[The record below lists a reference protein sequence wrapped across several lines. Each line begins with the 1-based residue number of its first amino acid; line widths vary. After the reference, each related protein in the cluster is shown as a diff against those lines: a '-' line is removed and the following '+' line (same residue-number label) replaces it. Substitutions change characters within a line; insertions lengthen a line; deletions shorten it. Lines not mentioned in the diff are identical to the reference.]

1 KKMERKYMDR
11 LVGKYCKIV
20 MKEPGEDRASVVSGI
35 LEDIDYDSG
44 FIIIDSSQ
52 GLGCLNIKSIVAIKP
67 GSKRRQLMEKRI
79 KENNNAFVGIGT
91 LIVFISMILVAA
103 VAASVLIKTG
113 ETLQQRANKVGL
125 QTTRE
130 VSSGLVITDVTGY
143 TNAAKTYITHLALT
157 VRPRAGSQDIDLRNT
172 ILYIQYERLTVLS
185 YSNQTG
191 YVASSVSSQG
201 VFHTLNVTLNAT
213 TYGII
218 AVHDADGSIT
228 RNYGMNTG
236 DTAIIL
242 VNLSAAFNTSGL
254 PPRDSVS
261 GSFLPE
267 IGAAGTFDASAP
279 SVFTNRIV
287 EMA

>member
-1 KKMERKYMDR
+1 MERKYMDR

-35 LEDIDYDSG
+35 LEDIDYDAG
-44 FIIIDSSQ
+44 FVIIDSSQ

-67 GSKRRQLMEKRI
+67 GKRRKEREI
-79 KENNNAFVGIGT
+79 KEDNRAFVGIGT
-91 LIVFISMILVAA
+91 LIVFIAMILVAA

-143 TNAAKTYITHLALT
+143 TNADKTYITHLALT
-157 VRPRAGSQDIDLRNT
+157 VRPRAGSQDVDLRNT
-172 ILYIQYERLTVLS
+172 VLYIQYQRLTVLS
-185 YSNQTG
+185 FSNQTG
-191 YVASSVSSQG
+191 YVAGSVSSSG

-213 TYGII
+213 TYGVI
-218 AVHDADGSIT
+218 AVHDADGSIA
-228 RNYGMNTG
+228 RNYGMNEG
-236 DTAIIL
+236 DTAIIM
-242 VNLSAAFNTSGL
+242 VNLSAAFGSSGL
-254 PPRDSVS
+254 PPRESVS

-267 IGAAGTFDASAP
+267 TGAAGTFDASAP
-279 SVFTNRIV
+279 AVFTNRIV